1 MIKKIMKF
9 FSPPNYDKE
18 LEELDK
24 NILETKKSFDDAIAT
39 LDGESQWFIRKHI
52 EETRKKWEL
61 NKSES

>member
-9 FSPPNYDKE
+9 FAPPNYD
-18 LEELDK
+18 EELDQLDK
-24 NILETKKSFDDAIAT
+24 KIDETKKLFDDAIAT